1 MFNCD
6 RDRFLYSFSLG
17 WPDPALYS
25 YLLKIQSPDQRKMS
39 KLMLYSKIREFRHH
53 DQTLRDFSSFSKTKI
68 IKRFNGIF
76 TLFGKRERSQVSFVL
91 ENISTFPPE
100 VGMCSLH

>member
-1 MFNCD
+1 M
-6 RDRFLYSFSLG
+6 
-17 WPDPALYS
+17 P
-25 YLLKIQSPDQRKMS
+25 
-39 KLMLYSKIREFRHH
+39 KLMLSSKIREFRHH
-53 DQTLRDFSSFSKTKI
+53 HQTLRDFSSVSNAQI

-76 TLFGKRERSQVSFVL
+76 TLFGKRERSQVSSVL